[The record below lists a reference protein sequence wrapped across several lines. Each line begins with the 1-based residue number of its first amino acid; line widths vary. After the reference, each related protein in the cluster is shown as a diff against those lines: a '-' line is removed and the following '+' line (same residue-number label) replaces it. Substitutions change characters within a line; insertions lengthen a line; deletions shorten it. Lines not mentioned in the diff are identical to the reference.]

1 MIDWVRSELKRKKK
15 VLLVNLIIGG
25 IFAASIIPA
34 YASPSESTY
43 TPQVQLLLTLVV
55 LVSIMIAAI
64 VFGLLIYVIIR
75 FRENSNTI
83 RKPIKNEMRLEIAW
97 IVFATVIVVSL
108 FAVSLP
114 VTESYF
120 TEQEFYDEE
129 ILVIAYQYNFTFV
142 REDGSQTIDVV
153 YLRVNEMYMFNL
165 TSIDVIHSFYVHELS
180 IKLDMI
186 PGRYNIIYVQISQPG
201 VYEVHCAEYCGFGH
215 YSMEAKI
222 VVQ

>member
-1 MIDWVRSELKRKKK
+1 VKKELKGKKN
-15 VLLVNLIIGG
+15 VSLASLIIGS
-25 IFAASIIPA
+25 IITISIIPTS
-34 YASPSESTY
+34 ASPSESTF

-55 LVSIMIAAI
+55 LVSLMIAFL
-64 VFGLLIYVIIR
+64 VFGLLIYVTIR
-75 FRENSNTI
+75 FRESSNTV

-97 IVFATVIVVSL
+97 IVFATVIVLSL
-108 FAVSLP
+108 FAASLP

-120 TEQEFYDEE
+120 TEQEVYDEE

-142 REDGSQTIDVV
+142 REDGSRTVDVV
-153 YLRVNEMYMFNL
+153 YLRVNEIYMFNL

-186 PGRYNIIYVQISQPG
+186 PGRYNIIYVQITQPG

-215 YSMEAKI
+215 YLMEAKI
-222 VVQ
+222 IVQ